1 MKLNIKN
8 KIKFVVPDQF
18 KIILTL
24 FSFAVSQP
32 LFDILNKNQE
42 FFVSSNWSSIDVII
56 FSISCIIIFPIVLY
70 LLYLLFLRLN
80 IFLGK
85 LIYLFILYILFFLL
99 IIGIFSK
106 FEVISISIIL
116 LISFVLSIL
125 LLISLIKFNNV
136 KKLIVFISKFVLFL
150 VVLFLLQNKVFISI
164 FNKSKNYT
172 SQKSIDI
179 KNPHPIILIV
189 FDEAPLPGFLKDKNT
204 IDKILF
210 PNFYKFS
217 TESDWY
223 VNATSVA
230 LETTTGIPALLTGSY
245 PKTDLLP
252 SYIDYPNNL
261 FTYLD
266 TEGYKFYVYENVTQM
281 CPFSYC
287 KFVNINFNSKYKNVI
302 NDLMII
308 YFNLVFPK
316 DIINKYIPDLS
327 NSWNDFHKIE
337 KPIFSNPSEFVKIAT
352 DFKLG
357 DMEINKSLELLSS
370 IDNISN
376 KSLIYFHYLLPHYP
390 YKFLP
395 SGKTYISPQLLK
407 NEKWNNDLNQI
418 KDGYQRYLLQ
428 LGYVD
433 KLLGD
438 IINILKSKNIY
449 DDSTII
455 VTADHGSSFEIGD
468 YRRLIG
474 KNNYEEIIS
483 IPLFI
488 KKQNQDKGV
497 IFETNAQII
506 DILPTIFSLLN
517 VNKVSHLN
525 FDGNILPN
533 YLTSNKKHLL
543 VTKEKNY
550 VFEFT
555 NYVDRIGK
563 EIEFRNELFKWGLYG
578 ENSDAGWI
586 LNKNISE
593 LNERIKVSDISFSIS
608 NQSNHFD
615 YKLTSD
621 SAPVYL
627 QGTVSRC
634 DFNYP
639 ILVSLNNKITS
650 FIKIRENKPRDCI
663 WTSIINENDL
673 VGGDNSI
680 ELFAIEGNENNY
692 VLNKLVNNNFDK

>member
-1 MKLNIKN
+1 MISNIKK
-8 KIKFVVPDQF
+8 KIKFVVPDKF
-18 KIILTL
+18 KIILSL

-42 FFVSSNWSSIDVII
+42 FFVSSNWSSSDVII
-56 FSISCIIIFPIVLY
+56 FSLSCIIIPFILF
-70 LLYLLFLRLN
+70 LLYLFISRFN

-85 LIYLFILYILFFLL
+85 LFYLSILFILFFLL
-99 IIGIFSK
+99 ILGVSSK
-106 FEVISISIIL
+106 FSIIPSSIIF
-116 LISFVLSIL
+116 LISFTLSIL
-125 LLISLIKFNNV
+125 FLILFMRFIKI
-136 KKLIVFISKFVLFL
+136 KKLFVFISNFILFL
-150 VVLFLLQNKVFISI
+150 LALFLLQNKLFLNI
-164 FNKSKNYT
+164 FNKNKNYA
-172 SQKSIDI
+172 SQKNIEI
-179 KNPHPIILIV
+179 NNPHPVVLIV

-230 LETTTGIPALLTGSY
+230 LETTTGIPALLTGCY

-266 TEGYKFYVYENVTQM
+266 TEGYTFYVYENVTQM

-287 KFVNINFNSKYKNVI
+287 KFININVDNKFKKGI
-302 NDLMII
+302 TDLMII
-308 YFNLVFPK
+308 YLNLVFPK

-327 NSWNDFHKIE
+327 NSWNDFNKIE
-337 KPIFSNPSEFVKIAT
+337 KPIFSNPSEFVKVAT

-357 DMEINKSLELLSS
+357 DMKINKSLELLGSV
-370 IDNISN
+370 DNIDN

-395 SGKTYISPQLLK
+395 SGKTYSSPQLLK
-407 NEKWNNDLNQI
+407 NEKWDNDINQI
-418 KDGYQRYLLQ
+418 RDGYQRYLLQ
-428 LGYVD
+428 LGYSD
-433 KLLGD
+433 KILGD
-438 IINILKSKNIY
+438 IVNILKSKDIY
-449 DDSTII
+449 DESTVV

-474 KNNYEEIIS
+474 NNNYEEIIS

-497 IFETNAQII
+497 VFDTNAQII
-506 DILPTIFSLLN
+506 DVLPTIFSLLN
-517 VNKVSHLN
+517 VNKINDLN

-550 VFEFT
+550 VFEFSD
-555 NYVDRIGK
+555 YVDRIGK
-563 EIEFRNELFKWGLYG
+563 EVEFRNELFKWGLYG
-578 ENSDAGWI
+578 ENSDAGWV
-586 LNKNISE
+586 LNKDILS
-593 LNERIKVSDISFSIS
+593 LGERIRVSDISFSIS
-608 NQSNHFD
+608 NQNKHFD
-615 YKLTSD
+615 YKISSD

-650 FIKIRENKPRDCI
+650 FIKIREYKPRDCT

-673 VGGDNSI
+673 IDGDNVI
-680 ELFAIEGNENNY
+680 ELYTIQGNEINY
-692 VLNKLVNNNFDK
+692 VLNKLVNK